1 MTLICCIIS
10 IGSSLLAPM
19 WITSHLNKINMFLPV
34 LVLSFN
40 DVYHL
45 HEGVDNS
52 IKTFDS
58 LLHYVIQHFVSVR
71 SHRCLMLWLNTW
83 NDPHVSQHYPW
94 TSWQLLVLFIALK
107 IATYIQRGKCFC
119 FYNVSHTIKGAT
131 HQYQMVPIS
140 VKTCY
145 FCHDWKSCT

>member
-1 MTLICCIIS
+1 MVVIWQIEPETRTTYTYSELRIDCGSATSLIISWDHRLSQVYFIIGGWLVVISMTLQNISKYWKCISTLFVSSMILICCIIS

-19 WITSHLNKINMFLPV
+19 WITSHLNKINMFLSV

-58 LLHYVIQHFVSVR
+58 LLHYVIQHFVSVQ
-71 SHRCLMLWLNTW
+71 SHRCLML
-83 NDPHVSQHYPW
+83 
-94 TSWQLLVLFIALK
+94 
-107 IATYIQRGKCFC
+107 
-119 FYNVSHTIKGAT
+119 
-131 HQYQMVPIS
+131 
-140 VKTCY
+140 
-145 FCHDWKSCT
+145 